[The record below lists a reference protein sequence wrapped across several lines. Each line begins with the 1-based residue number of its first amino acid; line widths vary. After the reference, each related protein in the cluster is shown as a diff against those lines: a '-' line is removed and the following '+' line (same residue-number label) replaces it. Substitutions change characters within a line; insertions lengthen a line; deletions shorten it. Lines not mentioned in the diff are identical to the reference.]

1 MTDKITREAALADR
15 DKERLDRQFDRLEGI
30 LPKLVGRFL
39 RRLREPSSRW
49 VRIPVG
55 IVLIV
60 AGVFGFLPILGLWM
74 IPLGLLL
81 IAQDVPF
88 LRRPIGRALVW
99 ADCKWEAWT
108 RRRRDGRS

>member
-1 MTDKITREAALADR
+1 MADR
-15 DKERLDRQFDRLEGI
+15 DNERLDRQFDRLEGI

-55 IVLIV
+55 IVLIGG
-60 AGVFGFLPILGLWM
+60 GVFSFLPVLGLWM
-74 IPLGLLL
+74 VPLGLLL

-88 LRRPIGRALVW
+88 LRGPIARTLVW
-99 ADCKWEAWT
+99 AGCKWEAWT
-108 RRRRDGRS
+108 RRRRNGRS